1 MALPGGSKSS
11 REVFRRLSLVPA
23 ATAVLAVVALGP
35 SGPQP
40 AMFVPPASAAA
51 ATFAGA
57 LGSAEQLGASVALSS
72 DGQVA
77 LIGAPA
83 AVGGGAA
90 YLYVES
96 GGTWPSTPTAT
107 FTGQPGSQGEIGTAV
122 ALSANGEVA
131 LVGAPGGGFA
141 PSNDGAAYLYVE
153 AAGTWPSTP
162 TATFAGAPGSSGKLG
177 SAVALSADGTVAL
190 VGAPVASY
198 GAAYVYA
205 GSGGNW
211 SPTPAATFTGPPTTD
226 GGGEFG
232 SAVALSADGQVA
244 LVGAPGAGTSYDGA
258 GYLYSESGATWPS
271 SPTAFFPGPPGAG
284 AEDGNSVA
292 LSANGQVAL
301 LGAPEGGPFQDGVA
315 FIYAAS
321 GGTWSSAPAASFL
334 GPTASDAWLGQSVA
348 LSANGQVALLGAP
361 IGGDGAAY
369 LFTESG
375 GTWSTVAAATFTGPA
390 GSPDNLG
397 DEVAL
402 SGNGQ
407 TAVLGDAPFTGA
419 DAIDGD
425 AYLFSAPAG
434 SEQALQTIV
443 FTSADPSPV
452 RSGATYNLVATAT
465 SGLPVAFSVDAAST
479 PGACSLSGTALQFT
493 GGGTCLVDADQ
504 EGDSAWAA
512 AAQVQLD
519 IIIHGLPP
527 RIVVVSSVATVE
539 RGQIGVKLS
548 CKNAPCSGEAELVK
562 GAVVLAKA
570 SYSLGRSTSATIELR
585 LTQAGS
591 KTFAGAK
598 EHPLTKK
605 LVVTARG
612 GNKATRTIRVS

>member
-1 MALPGGSKSS
+1 
-11 REVFRRLSLVPA
+11 VFIP
-23 ATAVLAVVALGP
+23 P
-35 SGPQP
+35 S
-40 AMFVPPASAAA
+40 SAAA

-57 LGSAEQLGASVALSS
+57 LGSAEQLGASVALSA

-83 AVGGGAA
+83 AAGGGAA

-96 GGTWPSTPTAT
+96 AGTWPSTPTAT

-122 ALSANGEVA
+122 ALSGNGQVA

-162 TATFAGAPGSSGKLG
+162 TATLTGAPGSGGKLG

-205 GSGGNW
+205 GSGGDW

-315 FIYAAS
+315 FIYAES
-321 GGTWSSAPAASFL
+321 GGTWPSAPAASFL

-369 LFTESG
+369 LYTESG

-390 GSPDNLG
+390 GSPDDLG

-419 DAIDGD
+419 DAIDGA

-452 RSGATYNLVATAT
+452 RSGATYNLVATST

-479 PGACSLSGTALQFT
+479 PGACSLSGTSLQFT

-504 EGDSAWAA
+504 EGDSAWTAA
-512 AAQVQLD
+512 PQVQLD
-519 IIIHGLPP
+519 ILIHGLPP
-527 RIVVVSSVATVE
+527 RIVVVSSTATVD
-539 RGQIGVKLS
+539 RGQIAVKLS

-562 GAVVLAKA
+562 GAIVLAKT

-591 KTFAGAK
+591 KTLAGAK

-612 GNKATRTIRVS
+612 GNKVTRTIRVS

>member
-1 MALPGGSKSS
+1 M
-11 REVFRRLSLVPA
+11 
-23 ATAVLAVVALGP
+23 LAVVALGP
-35 SGPQP
+35 GGPQP
-40 AMFVPPASAAA
+40 AVFVPPSSTAA

-57 LGSAEQLGASVALSS
+57 LGSAEQLGASVALSG

-83 AVGGGAA
+83 AAGGGAA
-90 YLYVES
+90 YLYVQS
-96 GGTWPSTPTAT
+96 GGTWPSAPTAT

-271 SPTAFFPGPPGAG
+271 SPTAFFPGPPGSG

-315 FIYAAS
+315 FIYAES
-321 GGTWSSAPAASFL
+321 GGTWPSAPAASFL

-390 GSPDNLG
+390 GSPDDLG

-419 DAIDGD
+419 DAIDGA

-434 SEQALQTIV
+434 FEQALQTIV

-452 RSGATYNLVATAT
+452 RSGAAYNLVATST

-504 EGDSAWAA
+504 AGDSAWAA
-512 AAQVQLD
+512 APQVQMD

-527 RIVVVSSVATVE
+527 RIVVVSSTATVD
-539 RGQIGVKLS
+539 RGQIAVKLS

-562 GAVVLAKA
+562 GAIVLAKA
-570 SYSLGRSTSATIELR
+570 SYSLGRSTSATIELK
-585 LTQAGS
+585 LTQTGS
-591 KTFAGAK
+591 KSLAGAK

>member
-1 MALPGGSKSS
+1 VWLRKASRRMALGP
-11 REVFRRLSLVPA
+11 VA
-23 ATAVLAVVALGP
+23 AAVLAAVALVPG
-35 SGPQP
+35 GQQP
-40 AMFVPPASAAA
+40 ALFIPPSATPT

-57 LGSAEQLGASVALSS
+57 LGSAEQLGASVALSG

-83 AVGGGAA
+83 ATGGGAA
-90 YLYVES
+90 YLYVAS
-96 GGTWPSTPTAT
+96 GGTWPSIPTAT
-107 FTGQPGSQGEIGTAV
+107 FTGPPGSQGETGTAV

-131 LVGAPGGGFA
+131 LVGGPGGGYA

-153 AAGTWPSTP
+153 SAGTWPSTP
-162 TATFAGAPGSSGKLG
+162 TATFDGAPGSSGKLG

-198 GAAYVYA
+198 GAAYVYEGQGA
-205 GSGGNW
+205 DW
-211 SPTPAATFTGPPTTD
+211 SSTPAATFTGPPTTD

-232 SAVALSADGQVA
+232 SSVALSASGQVA
-244 LVGAPGAGTSYDGA
+244 LVGAPGAGTAYDGA

-301 LGAPEGGPFQDGVA
+301 MGAPEGGPFQDGA
-315 FIYAAS
+315 ALIYAES
-321 GGTWSSAPAASFL
+321 GGTWPAAPGATFL
-334 GPTASDAWLGQSVA
+334 GPTGSGAWLGQSVA

-390 GSPDNLG
+390 GSPDDLG

-402 SGNGQ
+402 SANGQ
-407 TAVLGDAPFTGA
+407 AAVLGDAPYTGA
-419 DAIDGD
+419 DAVDGA

-434 SEQALQTIV
+434 SDQALQTV
-443 FTSADPSPV
+443 AFTSAAPSTE
-452 RSGATYNLVATAT
+452 RSGATYNLAATAT
-465 SGLPVAFSVDAAST
+465 SGLPVAFSVDAASR
-479 PGACSLSGTALQFT
+479 PGACSLSGTTVRFT
-493 GGGTCLVDADQ
+493 GGGTCLVDANQ
-504 EGDSAWAA
+504 AGDSAWAA
-512 AAQVQLD
+512 APQVQLD
-519 IIIHGLPP
+519 IIVRGLPP
-527 RIVVVSSVATVE
+527 RVVVVSSSASVD
-539 RGQIGVKLS
+539 RGNIAVKLA
-548 CKNAPCSGEAELVK
+548 CKNAPCSGTAELVTR
-562 GAVVLAKA
+562 AVVLAKA
-570 SYSLGRSTSATIELR
+570 SYSVAMGTSATVELR

-591 KTFAGAK
+591 KTFADAS

>member
-1 MALPGGSKSS
+1 MFIP
-11 REVFRRLSLVPA
+11 
-23 ATAVLAVVALGP
+23 P
-35 SGPQP
+35 S
-40 AMFVPPASAAA
+40 SAAA

-57 LGSAEQLGASVALSS
+57 LGSAEQLGASVALSA

-83 AVGGGAA
+83 AAGGGAA

-96 GGTWPSTPTAT
+96 AGTWPSTPTAT

-141 PSNDGAAYLYVE
+141 PSNDGTAYLYAE

-205 GSGGNW
+205 GSGGSW

-315 FIYAAS
+315 FIYAES
-321 GGTWSSAPAASFL
+321 GGTWPSAPAASFL

-369 LFTESG
+369 LYTESG

-390 GSPDNLG
+390 GSPDDLG

-419 DAIDGD
+419 DAIDGA

-452 RSGATYNLVATAT
+452 RSGATYNLVATST

-479 PGACSLSGTALQFT
+479 PGACSLSGTSLQFT

-504 EGDSAWAA
+504 EGDSAWTAA
-512 AAQVQLD
+512 PQVQLD
-519 IIIHGLPP
+519 ILIHGLPP
-527 RIVVVSSVATVE
+527 RIVVVSSTATVD
-539 RGQIGVKLS
+539 RGQIAVKLS

-562 GAVVLAKA
+562 GAIVLAKT

-591 KTFAGAK
+591 KTLAGAK

-612 GNKATRTIRVS
+612 GNKVTRTIRVS

>member
-1 MALPGGSKSS
+1 M
-11 REVFRRLSLVPA
+11 FRRLALASA
-23 ATAVLAVVALGP
+23 AAAVLAVGGP
-35 SGPQP
+35 WPWRSS
-40 AMFVPPASAAA
+40 ARLFIPPSSTAA

-57 LGSAEQLGASVALSS
+57 LGSAEQLGASVALSA

-83 AVGGGAA
+83 AAGGGAA

-107 FTGQPGSQGEIGTAV
+107 FTGPPGSQGEIGTAV

-211 SPTPAATFTGPPTTD
+211 STTPAATFTGPPTTD

-301 LGAPEGGPFQDGVA
+301 MGAPEGGPFQDGAA
-315 FIYAAS
+315 FIYA
-321 GGTWSSAPAASFL
+321 
-334 GPTASDAWLGQSVA
+334 
-348 LSANGQVALLGAP
+348 
-361 IGGDGAAY
+361 
-369 LFTESG
+369 ESG
-375 GTWSTVAAATFTGPA
+375 GTWPSAPAATLPRANGIGCLARPIGRSVCERAGRAPWCTDRGRRSGLPVHRVRGHLVHGRGGDLHRPCWLAGRSRRRGSAVRPTARQPCSATPHLPGPTR
-390 GSPDNLG
+390 SM
-397 DEVAL
+397 
-402 SGNGQ
+402 
-407 TAVLGDAPFTGA
+407 APLTC
-419 DAIDGD
+419 
-425 AYLFSAPAG
+425 SARPAG

-443 FTSADPSPV
+443 FTSADPSPGALRCHLQPRRDGDF
-452 RSGATYNLVATAT
+452 RSARHV
-465 SGLPVAFSVDAAST
+465 
-479 PGACSLSGTALQFT
+479 
-493 GGGTCLVDADQ
+493 
-504 EGDSAWAA
+504 
-512 AAQVQLD
+512 
-519 IIIHGLPP
+519 
-527 RIVVVSSVATVE
+527 
-539 RGQIGVKLS
+539 
-548 CKNAPCSGEAELVK
+548 
-562 GAVVLAKA
+562 
-570 SYSLGRSTSATIELR
+570 LGRCR
-585 LTQAGS
+585 LD
-591 KTFAGAK
+591 
-598 EHPLTKK
+598 
-605 LVVTARG
+605 ARG
-612 GNKATRTIRVS
+612 VLIERDDSPVHWRRHLPG

>member
-1 MALPGGSKSS
+1 M
-11 REVFRRLSLVPA
+11 FRRLALASA

-40 AMFVPPASAAA
+40 AVFVPPSSTAA

-57 LGSAEQLGASVALSS
+57 LGSAEQLGASVALSA

-83 AVGGGAA
+83 AAGGGAA

-131 LVGAPGGGFA
+131 LVGAPGGGSA

-205 GSGGNW
+205 GIW
-211 SPTPAATFTGPPTTD
+211 
-226 GGGEFG
+226 GELVPHAGCHVHRAPHHRRRWRVRFRRGAFCRRAG
-232 SAVALSADGQVA
+232 SARGSARCWHLLRRRRLPVQRVGCHLA
-244 LVGAPGAGTSYDGA
+244 LVPHGFLPRSSRRRCGGRQLGRPICERAGRALGCTGGRPRSRTGWPLSTPSRVGPGLRRRLPASSGQRHRVPGSANRSLCRLTGRSRC
-258 GYLYSESGATWPS
+258 LVRRSGATERL
-271 SPTAFFPGPPGAG
+271 TC
-284 AEDGNSVA
+284 
-292 LSANGQVAL
+292 
-301 LGAPEGGPFQDGVA
+301 
-315 FIYAAS
+315 Y
-321 GGTWSSAPAASFL
+321 
-334 GPTASDAWLGQSVA
+334 
-348 LSANGQVALLGAP
+348 
-361 IGGDGAAY
+361 
-369 LFTESG
+369 TESG

-390 GSPDNLG
+390 GSPDDLG

-419 DAIDGD
+419 DAIDGA

-443 FTSADPSPV
+443 FTSADPSPA
-452 RSGATYNLVATAT
+452 RSGATYNLVATST

-493 GGGTCLVDADQ
+493 GGG
-504 EGDSAWAA
+504 
-512 AAQVQLD
+512 
-519 IIIHGLPP
+519 HLP
-527 RIVVVSSVATVE
+527 
-539 RGQIGVKLS
+539 G
-548 CKNAPCSGEAELVK
+548 
-562 GAVVLAKA
+562 
-570 SYSLGRSTSATIELR
+570 
-585 LTQAGS
+585 
-591 KTFAGAK
+591 
-598 EHPLTKK
+598 
-605 LVVTARG
+605 
-612 GNKATRTIRVS
+612 

>member
-1 MALPGGSKSS
+1 VALPGRTASP
-11 REVFRRLSLVPA
+11 RAAFRRLALAPA
-23 ATAVLAVVALGP
+23 AAAVLALAAFG
-35 SGPQP
+35 SGGPQT
-40 AMFVPPASAAA
+40 ALFIPPSSTPA

-57 LGSAEQLGASVALSS
+57 LGSAEQLGASVALSA

-83 AVGGGAA
+83 AAGGGAA

-96 GGTWPSTPTAT
+96 GGSWPSTPTAT
-107 FTGQPGSQGEIGTAV
+107 FTGPPGSQGEIGTAV

-131 LVGAPGGGFA
+131 LVGAPGAGFA
-141 PSNDGAAYLYVE
+141 PSDDGAAYLYVE
-153 AAGTWPSTP
+153 SAGTWPSTP
-162 TATFAGAPGSSGKLG
+162 TTTFAGSPGSSGKLG

-190 VGAPVASY
+190 VGAPVAHT
-198 GAAYVYA
+198 GAAYVYE

-211 SPTPAATFTGPPTTD
+211 STAPAATFTGPPITD

-258 GYLYSESGATWPS
+258 GYLYSASGATWPS
-271 SPTAFFPGPPGAG
+271 APTAFFPGPPGAG

-301 LGAPEGGPFQDGVA
+301 MGAPEGGPFQDGAA
-315 FIYAAS
+315 FVYAES
-321 GGTWSSAPAASFL
+321 GGTWSSAPGATFL
-334 GPTASDAWLGQSVA
+334 GPTGSGAWLGQSVA

-361 IGGDGAAY
+361 IGGVGAAY

-375 GTWSTVAAATFTGPA
+375 GTWSTAAAATFTGPA
-390 GSPDNLG
+390 GSPENLG
-397 DEVAL
+397 DQVAL
-402 SGNGQ
+402 SANGQ
-407 TAVLGDAPFTGA
+407 AAVLGGAPFTGA
-419 DAIDGD
+419 DAIDGA
-425 AYLFSAPAG
+425 AYLFSAPAA
-434 SEQALQTIV
+434 SEQALQTIG
-443 FTSADPSPV
+443 FSSAGPSRA
-452 RSGATYNLVATAT
+452 RSGATYNLAATAT

-479 PGACSLSGTALQFT
+479 PGACSLSGTKVRFT

-512 AAQVQLD
+512 APQVQLD
-519 IIIHGLPP
+519 IVVRGLPP
-527 RIVVVSSVATVE
+527 RIVVVSSSATVD
-539 RGQIGVKLS
+539 RGYIPVKLS
-548 CKNAPCSGEAELVK
+548 CKNAACSGKAELLK
-562 GAVVLAKA
+562 GRVVLANA
-570 SYSLGRSTSATIELR
+570 TYSMAMGTRATVELR
-585 LTQAGS
+585 LTRAGS
-591 KTFAGAK
+591 RTFADAS

-612 GNKATRTIRVS
+612 GNRATRAIRVS

>member
-1 MALPGGSKSS
+1 VALREGSGSS
-11 REVFRRLSLVPA
+11 REVFRRLALTSG

-35 SGPQP
+35 RGPQP
-40 AMFVPPASAAA
+40 AVFVPPSTTAA
-51 ATFAGA
+51 ATFAAA
-57 LGSAEQLGASVALSS
+57 LGSAEQLGASVALSA

-83 AVGGGAA
+83 AAGGGAA

-107 FTGQPGSQGEIGTAV
+107 FTGPPGSQGEIGTAV
-122 ALSANGEVA
+122 ALSANGQVA
-131 LVGAPGGGFA
+131 LVGAPGGGSA

-153 AAGTWPSTP
+153 AAGTWSSTP

-198 GAAYVYA
+198 GAAYVYT

-315 FIYAAS
+315 FIYAES
-321 GGTWSSAPAASFL
+321 GGTWPSAPAASFL

-369 LFTESG
+369 LYTESG
-375 GTWSTVAAATFTGPA
+375 GTWSTVAAATFIGPV
-390 GSPDNLG
+390 GSPDDLG

-407 TAVLGDAPFTGA
+407 TALLGDAPFTGA
-419 DAIDGD
+419 DAIDGA

-452 RSGATYNLVATAT
+452 RSGATYNLVATST
-465 SGLPVAFSVDAAST
+465 SGLPVALSVDTAST
-479 PGACSLSGTALQFT
+479 PGACSLTGTALQFT

-512 AAQVQLD
+512 APQVQID
-519 IIIHGLPP
+519 ILIHGLPP
-527 RIVVVSSVATVE
+527 RIAVLSSTATVD
-539 RGQIGVKLS
+539 RGQIAVKLS

-562 GAVVLAKA
+562 GAIVLANT

-591 KTFAGAK
+591 KTLAGAK

>member
-83 AVGGGAA
+83 AAGGGAA

-258 GYLYSESGATWPS
+258 GYLYSESGATWPL

-315 FIYAAS
+315 FIYAES

>member
-1 MALPGGSKSS
+1 MAFDADGHVRRSPRLERQARLCGRSVGRRDGGVGGRPG
-11 REVFRRLSLVPA
+11 RELRSCVCLRGIWGELVPHA
-23 ATAVLAVVALGP
+23 RCHVHRA
-35 SGPQP
+35 
-40 AMFVPPASAAA
+40 
-51 ATFAGA
+51 
-57 LGSAEQLGASVALSS
+57 
-72 DGQVA
+72 
-77 LIGAPA
+77 
-83 AVGGGAA
+83 
-90 YLYVES
+90 
-96 GGTWPSTPTAT
+96 
-107 FTGQPGSQGEIGTAV
+107 
-122 ALSANGEVA
+122 
-131 LVGAPGGGFA
+131 
-141 PSNDGAAYLYVE
+141 
-153 AAGTWPSTP
+153 
-162 TATFAGAPGSSGKLG
+162 
-177 SAVALSADGTVAL
+177 
-190 VGAPVASY
+190 
-198 GAAYVYA
+198 
-205 GSGGNW
+205 
-211 SPTPAATFTGPPTTD
+211 PTTD

-315 FIYAAS
+315 FIYAES

-390 GSPDNLG
+390 GSPDDLG

-419 DAIDGD
+419 DAIDGA

-443 FTSADPSPV
+443 FTSAEPSPA

-465 SGLPVAFSVDAAST
+465 SGLPVEFSVDAAST
-479 PGACSLSGTALQFT
+479 PGACSLSGTTLQLT

-504 EGDSAWAA
+504 ARRLGVGGRAPGSDG
-512 AAQVQLD
+512 
-519 IIIHGLPP
+519 HHHP
-527 RIVVVSSVATVE
+527 RASSPDRCRVVGGHRRPGPNCSQAVLQE
-539 RGQIGVKLS
+539 RPMFGRS
-548 CKNAPCSGEAELVK
+548 RARERRSRPCKG
-562 GAVVLAKA
+562 VVLA
-570 SYSLGRSTSATIELR
+570 R
-585 LTQAGS
+585 
-591 KTFAGAK
+591 
-598 EHPLTKK
+598 
-605 LVVTARG
+605 
-612 GNKATRTIRVS
+612 

>member
-1 MALPGGSKSS
+1 
-11 REVFRRLSLVPA
+11 
-23 ATAVLAVVALGP
+23 
-35 SGPQP
+35 
-40 AMFVPPASAAA
+40 MFVPPASAAA

-153 AAGTWPSTP
+153 ATGTWPSTP

-369 LFTESG
+369 LYTESG

>member
-1 MALPGGSKSS
+1 MALPGGAVSA
-11 REVFRRLSLVPA
+11 REVFRRLALASA
-23 ATAVLAVVALGP
+23 ATVVLAVVALGP

-40 AMFVPPASAAA
+40 VVFIPPSSTAA

-57 LGSAEQLGASVALSS
+57 PGSAEQLGASVALSGN
-72 DGQVA
+72 GQVA

-83 AVGGGAA
+83 AAGGGAA

-96 GGTWPSTPTAT
+96 GGSWPSTPTAT
-107 FTGQPGSQGEIGTAV
+107 FTGQPGSQGETGTSV

-153 AAGTWPSTP
+153 AAGTWPSAP

-190 VGAPVASY
+190 VGAPVVSY
-198 GAAYVYA
+198 GAAYIYD
-205 GSGGNW
+205 GSGGSW
-211 SPTPAATFTGPPTTD
+211 SPTPGATFTGPSTTD

-258 GYLYSESGATWPS
+258 GYLYSASGATWPS

-301 LGAPEGGPFQDGVA
+301 MGAPEGGPFQDGAA
-315 FIYAAS
+315 FVYAES
-321 GGTWSSAPAASFL
+321 GGAWSSAPGATFL
-334 GPTASDAWLGQSVA
+334 GPTGSGAWLGQSVA

-369 LFTESG
+369 LFTESA
-375 GTWSTVAAATFTGPA
+375 GTWPTVAAATFTGPS
-390 GSPDNLG
+390 GSPDDLG

-402 SGNGQ
+402 SANGQ
-407 TAVLGDAPFTGA
+407 AAVLGDAPFTGA
-419 DAIDGD
+419 DAIDGA

-434 SEQALQTIV
+434 SAQALQTIV
-443 FTSADPSPV
+443 FTSADPSPA
-452 RSGATYNLVATAT
+452 RSGAMYDLAATAS
-465 SGLPVAFSVDAAST
+465 SGLPVEFSVDPAST
-479 PGACSLSGTALQFT
+479 PGACSLNGTTVSFT
-493 GGGTCLVDADQ
+493 GGGTCLLDADQ
-504 EGDSAWAA
+504 DGDSAWAA
-512 AAQVQLD
+512 APQVQME
-519 IIIHGLPP
+519 ITVQGLPP
-527 RIVVVSSVATVE
+527 RIVIVSSSATVD
-539 RGQIGVKLS
+539 GGNIAVKLS
-548 CKNAPCSGEAELVK
+548 CKNAPCSGKAELVK
-562 GAVVLAKA
+562 GAIVLAKTA
-570 SYSLGRSTSATIELR
+570 YSLARSTSATIELR

-598 EHPLTKK
+598 EHPLAKK

-612 GNKATRTIRVS
+612 GNKATKTVRVS